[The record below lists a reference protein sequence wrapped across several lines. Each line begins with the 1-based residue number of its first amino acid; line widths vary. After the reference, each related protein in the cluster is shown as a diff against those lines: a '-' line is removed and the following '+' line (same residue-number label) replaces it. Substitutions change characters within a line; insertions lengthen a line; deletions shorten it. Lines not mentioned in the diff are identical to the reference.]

1 MEWWVLLP
9 WKCIFHIGRYK
20 DGIFFYGMGNTRK
33 GFPEEMEVRFGE
45 TVVLEFFSTVL
56 QPDTKEMILSVVSF
70 PLPKKCVTERELGR
84 ETYQPMFYLLLWA
97 AQDEVQITIE
107 NIKRFY
113 SSNIYSVPIRNQM
126 KSGREFGQVH
136 KLHYQPMLQ
145 PPAFLTWYSVPH
157 DIGTSPRQ
165 KYLEAHHCLRWI
177 SPAACLTSPLECLKS
192 TFNTTCWKLSSH
204 TFALN
209 LVLLQFLAHDWRHS
223 LCSCADGPQ
232 GAIAVMALPALPPT
246 SASRSCCWTFVFL
259 KCMLFSSSLPPSP
272 RSNYHQH

>member
-1 MEWWVLLP
+1 MGWGTQGKDFQRKWKRGLVRRWW
-9 WKCIFHIGRYK
+9 
-20 DGIFFYGMGNTRK
+20 
-33 GFPEEMEVRFGE
+33 
-45 TVVLEFFSTVL
+45 LEFFSIVL

-84 ETYQPMFYLLLWA
+84 ETHQPMFYLLLWA

-126 KSGREFGQVH
+126 MSGREFGQVH
-136 KLHYQPMLQ
+136 KLHYQPRLQ
-145 PPAFLTWYSVPH
+145 PPAFLTLYSVPR

-204 TFALN
+204 TFTLN
-209 LVLLQFLAHDWRHS
+209 VVLLQFLAHDWRHS

-246 SASRSCCWTFVFL
+246 SASQSCCWTFVFL